1 MRKLK
6 ITEMGRMNVEEFRA
20 SEKMPLIVVL
30 DDVRSMYNVGSVFR
44 TADAFRVEAIYLCGI
59 TAQPPHPEIHKTALG
74 AEDTVAWQHFPTA
87 LDAVNTLKQQGY
99 TVFSIEQCEG
109 STLLNELGT
118 FSSTESMRSE
128 ELGVHNNPKPSTL
141 NPKPSTLNSQLST
154 LNPKLSALNS
164 KPSTVNSKYALIL
177 GNEVKG
183 VHQEVVDAS
192 DGCIEIP
199 QFGTKHS
206 LNVSTT
212 AGIVIWEFAKHL
224 LI

>member
-1 MRKLK
+1 
-6 ITEMGRMNVEEFRA
+6 MNVEEFKA

-44 TADAFRVEAIYLCGI
+44 TSDAFRVEAIYLCGI

-87 LDAVNTLKQQGY
+87 LEAVQTLKANGY

-109 STLLNELGT
+109 STML
-118 FSSTESMRSE
+118 SS
-128 ELGVHNNPKPSTL
+128 
-141 NPKPSTLNSQLST
+141 LNSKLST
-154 LNPKLSALNS
+154 L
-164 KPSTVNSKYALIL
+164 NSKYALVL

-212 AGIVIWEFAKHL
+212 AGIVIWEFAKRFFV
-224 LI
+224 

>member
-1 MRKLK
+1 
-6 ITEMGRMNVEEFRA
+6 MNVEEFKA

-44 TADAFRVEAIYLCGI
+44 TSDAFRVEAIYLCGI

-87 LDAVNTLKQQGY
+87 LEAVQTLKANGY
-99 TVFSIEQCEG
+99 TIFSIEQCEG
-109 STLLNELGT
+109 STLL
-118 FSSTESMRSE
+118 
-128 ELGVHNNPKPSTL
+128 STL
-141 NPKPSTLNSQLST
+141 NSKPSTLNS
-154 LNPKLSALNS
+154 
-164 KPSTVNSKYALIL
+164 KYALVL

-183 VHQEVVDAS
+183 VHQEVIDAS

-212 AGIVIWEFAKHL
+212 AGIVIWEFAKRFFA
-224 LI
+224 